1 MITIDS
7 KLSTPLVRQ
16 VYDAVVEK
24 IEKGALRAG
33 ARLDSVRSLA
43 RHCGISTMTVT
54 NAYNR
59 LVAEGYVEAR
69 PASGYFVAATSSR
82 QTVQRRKPFV
92 GNTSVDSLW
101 LLQRVYEDEVS
112 LLNAGCGWLPPDH
125 LYIDGLRQALAG
137 LARKQAAS
145 LAGYGTPYGYLP
157 LRQQVQTQLAAR
169 SIDAAPHQIVLT
181 HGASQALDLV
191 ARCLLQPRD
200 TVLIDDPGYCNLL
213 PTLRALDVRLV
224 GVERTPE
231 GPNVEAL
238 QALAQRY
245 RPKAFFTNTNLHNP
259 TGGSCSPAVTYQIL
273 RLAEQYD
280 LRIVED
286 DIFAGLQPPA
296 ANSIASLD
304 QLKRVVHIGS
314 FSKTISPS
322 LRVGFVAC
330 DEDMAEKLVYL
341 KMASGLTTSELSEKL
356 VHAIL
361 VEGHHRSHLARLAE
375 SLAAAQTAVCDGL
388 VSAGMTLF
396 TRPTGGIFVW
406 AGFSQ
411 DIDVRAV
418 AQRAVAEGIMLAP
431 GYLFR
436 PDQQPTPWLRF
447 NVCYSNDQRLYRF
460 LADQVRA
467 RGDGRGRPAPHGT
480 GKKPP
485 PAHLAD
491 APS

>member
-1 MITIDS
+1 MITINS
-7 KLSTPLVRQ
+7 KLPTPLVRQ
-16 VYDAVVEK
+16 VYDALVDK
-24 IEKGALRAG
+24 INKGALRAG
-33 ARLDSVRSLA
+33 TKLESVRSLA

-59 LVAEGYVEAR
+59 LVAEGYIEAR
-69 PASGYFVAATSSR
+69 PASGYFVTAAISR
-82 QTVQRRKPFV
+82 TTVQRRKPFV

-101 LLQRVYEDEVS
+101 LLQRVYEDDAT

-125 LYIDGLRQALAG
+125 LYIDGLRHALAG

-145 LAGYGTPYGYLP
+145 FASYGTPYGYLP

-191 ARCLLQPRD
+191 ARCLLQSRD
-200 TVLIDDPGYCNLL
+200 TVLVDDPGYCNLF
-213 PTLRALDVRLV
+213 PTLRALDVRLI

-231 GPNVEAL
+231 GPDVEAL

-259 TGGSCSPAVTYQIL
+259 TGGCCTPAASHQIL

-280 LRIVED
+280 FRIVED
-286 DIFAGLQPPA
+286 DIFAGLQPA
-296 ANSIASLD
+296 AAHSIASLD
-304 QLKRVVHIGS
+304 QLQRVVHIGS
-314 FSKTISPS
+314 FSKTISPT

-330 DEDMAEKLVYL
+330 NEDMAERLVYL

-356 VHAIL
+356 VHAVL
-361 VEGHHRSHLARLAE
+361 VEGHHRAHLARLAE
-375 SLAAAQTAVCDGL
+375 NLAVEQRAVCDGL
-388 VSAGMTLF
+388 AAAGMRLF
-396 TRPTGGIFVW
+396 TRPTGGLFVW
-406 AGFSQ
+406 AGFAP
-411 DIDVRAV
+411 DMVDVREV

-436 PDQQPTPWLRF
+436 PDQQPSPWLRF
-447 NVCYSNDQRLYRF
+447 NVGYSNDPRLYRF
-460 LADQVRA
+460 LAAQVRA
-467 RGDGRGRPAPHGT
+467 FGAGPAKSPQAST
-480 GKKPP
+480 R
-485 PAHLAD
+485 D
-491 APS
+491 

>member
-1 MITIDS
+1 MITIDR
-7 KLSTPLVRQ
+7 KLPAPLVRQ
-16 VYDAVVEK
+16 VYDALVEK
-24 IEKGALRAG
+24 IDKGALRSG
-33 ARLDSVRSLA
+33 TRLDSVRSLA

-69 PASGYFVAATSSR
+69 RASGYFVTATSSR
-82 QTVQRRKPFV
+82 PAAQRRKPFV
-92 GNTSVDSLW
+92 GNTSVDSRW
-101 LLQRVYEDEVS
+101 LLQRVYEDDS
-112 LLNAGCGWLPPDH
+112 TLLNAGCGWLPPEH

-137 LARKQAAS
+137 LARKQASS

-169 SIDAAPHQIVLT
+169 SIEAAPHQIVLT

-191 ARCLLQPRD
+191 VRCLLQPRD
-200 TVLIDDPGYCNLL
+200 TVLIDDPGYCNLF

-259 TGGSCSPAVTYQIL
+259 TGGSCTPAVLHHIL

-280 LRIVED
+280 FRIVED
-286 DIFAGLQPPA
+286 DIFAGLHAPPA
-296 ANSIASLD
+296 SSIASLD

-341 KMASGLTTSELSEKL
+341 KMASSLTTSELSEKL

-361 VEGHHRSHLARLAE
+361 VEGHHRAHLARLAE

-388 VSAGMTLF
+388 LAAGMMLF
-396 TRPTGGIFVW
+396 TRPTGGFFVW
-406 AGFSQ
+406 AGFAH
-411 DIDVRAV
+411 DVDVREV

-447 NVCYSNDQRLYRF
+447 NVCYSNDQRLFRF
-460 LADQVRA
+460 LAAQVRVAVPA
-467 RGDGRGRPAPHGT
+467 RP
-480 GKKPP
+480 
-485 PAHLAD
+485 LA
-491 APS
+491 A